1 MYLGISMFFYYQT
14 EIKGFFLKLFFFPEV
29 LSVFSGCKVETIK
42 LNVEAVN
49 THRDK
54 PTVSIF
60 PWMTRRFPATLSL
73 EPLTSRDW
81 GFFYVQKEKL
91 IQNSCPT

>member
-1 MYLGISMFFYYQT
+1 MFPILNLRNFGGT
-14 EIKGFFLKLFFFPEV
+14 FFLKTFS
-29 LSVFSGCKVETIK
+29 LSSVSLGCKVETVK

-60 PWMTRRFPATLSL
+60 PQMNMQAPCHVESL
-73 EPLTSRDW
+73 NL
-81 GFFYVQKEKL
+81 
-91 IQNSCPT
+91 